1 MEDLILEE
9 VSGEPFFPQ
18 VNFNAQSGECEISG
32 ESYMEDTY
40 NFYLPVLKWLDN
52 FFTEVNKPVTFN
64 FKLTY
69 FNTSSSRSILEI
81 LEKLKEYKDN
91 GGDVTVNWFY
101 DEEDPDMKDEVEDFK
116 VETGIEI
123 KMIRF

>member
-1 MEDLILEE
+1 MNNLILDKIP
-9 VSGEPFFPQ
+9 GEPFFPK

-32 ESYMEDTY
+32 ESYMENTY
-40 NFYLPVLKWLDN
+40 SFYLPVLEWLEN
-52 FFTEVNKPVTFN
+52 YSTEVNKPVIFN

-81 LEKLKEYKDN
+81 LQKLKEYKEK
-91 GGDVTVNWFY
+91 GGDVTVTWFY

-116 VETGIEI
+116 VESEIEI